1 MATEKQILANQRNAQ
16 HSTGPR
22 TESGK
27 RHSRRNAIRHGLTA
41 ETVID
46 ALEDPADYKAFARAI
61 KSDYSPQ
68 TAIESLLVSRLA
80 SLLWRLRRAVIIES
94 GLLNIQ
100 AEKICDQSARLGST
114 SEHDVDRLSIFRTFL
129 RPLDPESRSAQQ
141 KKATEDI
148 KIDPVH
154 QNGVETNQTNT
165 NIARSF
171 LRLTNLDRQVFERLG
186 RYETNLWRQIAQ
198 ILFLLSAIELRS
210 KDHFPDARPCFG
222 RVRRKHG
229 RYPPF
234 DFNPF
239 FEIGW
244 SVAIG

>member
-1 MATEKQILANQRNAQ
+1 MATEKQIVANRQNAK

-22 TESGK
+22 TQSGK
-27 RHSRRNAIRHGLTA
+27 RRSRRNAIRHGLTA

-46 ALEDPADYKAFARAI
+46 TLEDAADYRAFERAI

-68 TAIESLLVSRLA
+68 TAIEGQLVSRLA

-100 AEKICDQSARLGST
+100 AETIQSPCSRTT
-114 SEHDVDRLSIFRTFL
+114 SECAVDRLSIFRKL
-129 RPLDPESRSAQQ
+129 LHSSALENPMSKQQ
-141 KKATEDI
+141 GAKEDI
-148 KIDPVH
+148 RIDSIH
-154 QNGVETNQTNT
+154 SNGAGTNQSTA

-171 LRLTNLDRQVFERLG
+171 LRLTNLDNQVFDRLG
-186 RYETNLWRQIAQ
+186 RYETTLWRQTAQ
-198 ILFLLSAIELRS
+198 ILLLLSAIEFRA
-210 KDHFPDARPCFG
+210 KDHFPDERPHFA

-239 FEIGW
+239 LRSAGRLR
-244 SVAIG
+244 